1 MGEHQIFLADYV
13 LYLMAAGRSPQT
25 VATRRRQAAMILRTV
40 DPVTA
45 QRPDLLRWLANPRW
59 KPSTRASNR
68 AALRDLFSWAQDAGI
83 REDNPAARLPTVRVP
98 PPIPHPAPEQALAHA
113 RTAARGPF
121 EALMVEL
128 AAKGGLRR
136 REIATLRFSDL
147 MDTDDGPVLRVCGKG
162 GRTRML
168 PVPVELAE
176 QLRAVRTDWVFPSRW
191 PGQPMSADHVGQVLS
206 RLLGPGWSGHSLRH
220 RYASRCY
227 QRSHDVYAVMALMG
241 HADPK
246 TTIGYCAVDSADLRR
261 VASAAC

>member
-1 MGEHQIFLADYV
+1 MGESAILADYV

-25 VATRRRQAAMILRTV
+25 VATRRRQAAMILRTL
-40 DPVTA
+40 DPQTA
-45 QRPDLLRWLANPRW
+45 TRPDLLRWLANPRW

-68 AALRDLFSWAQDAGI
+68 AALRDLFGWAVDAGL
-83 REDNPAARLPTVRVP
+83 REDNPAARLPTVHVP
-98 PPIPHPAPEQALAHA
+98 PPCPHPAPEAALAHA
-113 RTAARGPF
+113 RAAAHGPF

-147 MDTDDGPVLRVCGKG
+147 IDTDDGPVLRVTGKG
-162 GRTRML
+162 GRTRVL
-168 PVPVELAE
+168 PIPTDLAD
-176 QLRAVRTDWVFPSRW
+176 QVRAVRSDWVFPSRW

-227 QRSHDVYAVMALMG
+227 ARSHDLFAVQQLMG
-241 HADPK
+241 HVDPK
-246 TTIGYCAVDSADLRR
+246 TTMGYCAVDSHDLRR
-261 VASAAC
+261 VAAAAG